1 LTAQITEATK
11 ATNAVNI
18 NVPLLDLTRYDDDV
32 MEEFRA
38 AFERVLRSGHYILG
52 QEVEAFE
59 QECAEYIGVKHAIGV
74 SSGTDA
80 LLLALMTLGIGTG
93 DEVICPTYTFF
104 ATAGSI
110 WRMGAKPVFVD
121 SNPVC
126 YNLDPAQ
133 IEGKLTKRTKA
144 IMPVHLYGQCA
155 EMDEIMEISR
165 RHGFPVI
172 EDAAQAIG
180 AEYKN
185 RGAGT
190 MGAFGCFSFFP
201 SKNLGAL
208 GDAGLLTTN
217 DDELAAKARILRV
230 HGAEPKY
237 YHKLVGANFRIDAL
251 QAALLRVKLRRLND
265 YTAKRQSNAAL
276 YTKLLMASGLAA
288 FNADT
293 NTCAAHCAS
302 STNGA
307 DAASLSAAALLLPV
321 ACQSKHIYNQYIV
334 RVKGAGRRDELRSF
348 LKNKNVA
355 TEIYYPVPSHLQE
368 CFAALDHAPG
378 DFPVAEAAAAETL
391 ALPIFPELTT
401 GEIHYVV
408 EQIAAFFQ
416 KPLPLHSI

>member
-1 LTAQITEATK
+1 LTAKATK
-11 ATNAVNI
+11 VTKETNM
-18 NVPLLDLTRYDDDV
+18 NVPLLDLTRYNDEV
-32 MEEFRA
+32 MDEFRE
-38 AFERVLRSGHYILG
+38 AFERVLQSGHYILG

-59 QECAEYIGVKHAIGV
+59 KECAEYIGVKHAIGI

-80 LLLALMTLGIGTG
+80 LLLALMALGIGAG
-93 DEVICPTYTFF
+93 DEVICPTYSFF

-133 IEGKLTKRTKA
+133 IESKVTARTKA
-144 IMPVHLYGQCA
+144 VMPVHLYGQCA
-155 EMDEIMEISR
+155 EMDKIMEISR
-165 RHGFPVI
+165 SNGIPVI

-201 SKNLGAL
+201 SKNLGAF
-208 GDAGLLTTN
+208 GDAGLLTTD
-217 DDELAAKARILRV
+217 DDELAAKARILRT

-237 YHKLVGANFRIDAL
+237 YHRLVGANFRIDAL

-265 YTAKRQSNAAL
+265 YTAKRQDNAAL
-276 YTKLLMASGLAA
+276 YTKLLMESGVAA
-288 FNADT
+288 FNAGT

-302 STNGA
+302 STTSV
-307 DAASLSAAALLLPV
+307 DATTAKLLLPV

-334 RVKGAGRRDELRSF
+334 RVKGAGQREELRSF

-368 CFAALDHAPG
+368 CFVALDHAPG
-378 DFPVAEAAAAETL
+378 DFPVAESAAAETL
-391 ALPIFPELTT
+391 ALPIFPELTA
-401 GEIHYVV
+401 GEIQYVA
-408 EQIAAFFQ
+408 EQIVAFFQ
-416 KPLPLHSI
+416 K

>member
-1 LTAQITEATK
+1 MTK
-11 ATNAVNI
+11 ATIATNM

-32 MEEFRA
+32 MDEFRA
-38 AFERVLRSGHYILG
+38 AFERVLKSGHYILG
-52 QEVEAFE
+52 AEVEAFE
-59 QECAEYIGVKHAIGV
+59 KECAEYIGVKHAIGV

-80 LLLALMTLGIGTG
+80 LLLALMTLGIGAG
-93 DEVICPTYTFF
+93 DEVICPTHSFF

-133 IEGKLTKRTKA
+133 IERKVTKRTKA

-155 EMDEIMEISR
+155 GMDKIMEISR
-165 RHGFPVI
+165 SYGISVI

-201 SKNLGAL
+201 SKNLGAF
-208 GDAGLLTTN
+208 GDAGLVTTN
-217 DDELAAKARILRV
+217 DDELAAKARILRT

-251 QAALLRVKLRRLND
+251 QAALLRIKLRRLND
-265 YTAKRQSNAAL
+265 YTAKRQDNAAL
-276 YTKLLMASGLAA
+276 YTKLLMESGLAA
-288 FNADT
+288 FNTESDVCT
-293 NTCAAHCAS
+293 AHCAS
-302 STNGA
+302 SKINA
-307 DAASLSAAALLLPV
+307 DATAASLMLPV

-334 RVKGAGRRDELRSF
+334 RVKGEGGRDELRSF

-355 TEIYYPVPSHLQE
+355 TEIYYPVPLHLQK
-368 CFAALDHAPG
+368 CFAALGHTQG
-378 DFPVAEAAAAETL
+378 DFPVAETAAAETI
-391 ALPIFPELTT
+391 ALPVFPELTT
-401 GEIHYVV
+401 REIQYVV
-408 EQIAAFFQ
+408 EQIVAFFQ
-416 KPLPLHSI
+416 K

>member
-1 LTAQITEATK
+1 M
-11 ATNAVNI
+11 NI

-32 MEEFRA
+32 MDEFRA

-80 LLLALMTLGIGTG
+80 LLLALMTLGIGAG

-165 RHGFPVI
+165 RHGIPVI

-217 DDELAAKARILRV
+217 DDELAAKAKILRT

-251 QAALLRVKLRRLND
+251 QAALLRVKLRRLKA
-265 YTAKRQSNAAL
+265 YTAKRQDNAAL
-276 YTKLLMASGLAA
+276 YTKLLMESGLAA
-288 FNADT
+288 FNTDV
-293 NTCAAHCAS
+293 NTCAAHCAFS
-302 STNGA
+302 KMDANA
-307 DAASLSAAALLLPV
+307 AAASLLLPV
-321 ACQSKHIYNQYIV
+321 ACQSKHIYNQYVV

-408 EQIAAFFQ
+408 EQIVAFFQ

>member
-1 LTAQITEATK
+1 M
-11 ATNAVNI
+11 

-80 LLLALMTLGIGTG
+80 LLLALMTLGIGAG

-155 EMDEIMEISR
+155 EMDEIMEISQR
-165 RHGFPVI
+165 RGIPVI

-208 GDAGLLTTN
+208 GDAGLITTN
-217 DDELAAKARILRV
+217 DDELAAKAKILRA

-237 YHKLVGANFRIDAL
+237 YHRLVGANFRIDAL
-251 QAALLRVKLRRLND
+251 QAALLRIKLRHLND

-276 YTKLLMASGLAA
+276 YSKLLMASGLAS
-288 FNADT
+288 FNTDSDV
-293 NTCAAHCAS
+293 CAAYCAS
-302 STNGA
+302 SKMDANA
-307 DAASLSAAALLLPV
+307 AAASLLLPV
-321 ACQSKHIYNQYIV
+321 ACQSRHIYNQYIV
-334 RVKGAGRRDELRSF
+334 RVKGAGQRDELRNF

-355 TEIYYPVPSHLQE
+355 TEVYYPVPLHLQE
-368 CFAALDHAPG
+368 CFAALNHAPG
-378 DFPVAEAAAAETL
+378 DFPMAETAAAETL
-391 ALPIFPELTT
+391 ALPIFPELTA
-401 GEIHYVV
+401 GEIQYVA
-408 EQIAAFFQ
+408 EQIVAFFQ
-416 KPLPLHSI
+416 K